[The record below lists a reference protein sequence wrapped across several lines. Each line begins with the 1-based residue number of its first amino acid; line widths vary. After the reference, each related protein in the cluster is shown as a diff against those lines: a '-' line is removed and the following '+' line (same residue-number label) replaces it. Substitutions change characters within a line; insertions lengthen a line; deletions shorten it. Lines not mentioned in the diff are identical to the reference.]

1 MICLAID
8 LSHCTMPDPAPQA
21 IGEAMHA
28 TAKRLGVRV
37 LLDAPV
43 QYPDHGITYMM
54 ALAESHLVVST
65 WPEHRMVQID
75 LVSCRADTTP
85 EAAIEP
91 LLALFDP
98 DHATIQRIPRPN
110 PQPRNQTEPA

>member
-8 LSHCTMPDPAPQA
+8 LSHCTTPDPEPQA

-28 TAKRLGVRV
+28 TVKRLGVRV
-37 LLDAPV
+37 LLDAPA

-65 WPEHRMVQID
+65 WPEHCMAQID

-91 LLALFDP
+91 LLTLFKP
-98 DHATIQRIPRPN
+98 DRTTIQRIPRLD
-110 PQPRNQTEPA
+110 PRTQSAPA

>member
-8 LSHCTMPDPAPQA
+8 LSHCTTPDPEPQA

-28 TAKRLGVRV
+28 TAQRLGVKV
-37 LLDAPV
+37 LLDAPA
-43 QYPDHGITYMM
+43 QYPNHGITYMM

-85 EAAIEP
+85 ETAVQP
-91 LLALFDP
+91 LLALFGP
-98 DHATIQRIPRPN
+98 DHTMIRRVPRWDPKLQPAT
-110 PQPRNQTEPA
+110 T

>member
-8 LSHCTMPDPAPQA
+8 LSHCTTPAPSPQE

-37 LLDAPV
+37 LLDAPA

-65 WPEHRMVQID
+65 WPEHHVVQID
-75 LVSCRADTTP
+75 LVSCRADTAP
-85 EAAIEP
+85 ETAIEP
-91 LLALFDP
+91 LLALFGP
-98 DHATIQRIPRPN
+98 EHTIIRRIPRWDPS
-110 PQPRNQTEPA
+110 PLPVAA

>member
-8 LSHCTMPDPAPQA
+8 LSHCTMPNPEPHA

-54 ALAESHLVVST
+54 ALAESHLVVPT

-75 LVSCRADTTP
+75 LVSCRADITP
-85 EAAIEP
+85 EAAVGP

-98 DHATIQRIPRPN
+98 DRTTIQRIPRLSPR
-110 PQPRNQTEPA
+110 PQPAPV

>member
-8 LSHCTMPDPAPQA
+8 LSLCTTPAPDPQD

-28 TAKRLGVRV
+28 TAQRLGVRV
-37 LLDAPV
+37 LLGAPV

-65 WPEHRMVQID
+65 WPEHHVVQVD
-75 LVSCRADTTP
+75 LVSCRADTEPAT
-85 EAAIEP
+85 AIEP
-91 LLALFDP
+91 LLALFGAQ
-98 DHATIQRIPRPN
+98 HTTIRSIPRWNPN
-110 PQPRNQTEPA
+110 PVPVAA

>member
-8 LSHCTMPDPAPQA
+8 LNDCTTPDPSPTE
-21 IGEAMHA
+21 IGAAMHA
-28 TAKRLGVRV
+28 TAERLGVRV

-65 WPEHRMVQID
+65 WPEHRAAQID
-75 LVSCRADTTP
+75 LVSCRADAPP
-85 EAAIEP
+85 ETALEP
-91 LLALFDP
+91 LLKLFGP
-98 DHATIQRIPRPN
+98 NHTTIQRIPRLDPRT
-110 PQPRNQTEPA
+110 QPTPA